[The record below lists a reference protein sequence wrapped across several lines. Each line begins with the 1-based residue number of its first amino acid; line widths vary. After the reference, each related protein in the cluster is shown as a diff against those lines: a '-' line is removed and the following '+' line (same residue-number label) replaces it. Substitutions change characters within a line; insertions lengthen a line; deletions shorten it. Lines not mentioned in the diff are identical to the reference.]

1 MADVNERRKAQN
13 RTAQKKYREL
23 VDAWPETEPLVPQLK
38 PGPKKQRNHEHD
50 RNCASN
56 SPELS
61 CAINHTSRPTRRRTG
76 ATGSP
81 RDALAAALEQYGM
94 PFDLDGGST
103 HNMNS
108 ADSTTAMGD

>member
-61 CAINHTSRPTRRRTG
+61 SVRHLLQTDNGRSTRLLRD
-76 ATGSP
+76 S
-81 RDALAAALEQYGM
+81 DALAAALEQYGM